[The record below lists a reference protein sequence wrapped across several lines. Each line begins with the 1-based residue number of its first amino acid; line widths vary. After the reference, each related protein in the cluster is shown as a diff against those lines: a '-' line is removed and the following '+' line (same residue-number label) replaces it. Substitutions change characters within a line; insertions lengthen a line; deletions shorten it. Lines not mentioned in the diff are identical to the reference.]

1 MYVKVCGITKPE
13 QAQAIADLGVDA
25 LGFIC
30 VPQSQRYLTPKQ
42 LTAISQ
48 SLTAKVDRIAVFV
61 NADLSTIVDTWQTC
75 FLTGIQL
82 HGQESPEFCRQLRQH
97 LPTAKLIKAIAV
109 KSPADVEQA
118 LSYRSVVDVLLLD
131 AYDPK
136 IAGGTG
142 KTIDW
147 SILQDFRS
155 QLQEICWW
163 LAGGLYTGN
172 VAQAIAAVQ
181 PRGVDVSSGVEN
193 SPGDKDMDKIRQF
206 LGAVYKGMSVG
217 FKGLT

>member
-163 LAGGLYTGN
+163 LAGGLHTGN

>member
-1 MYVKVCGITKPE
+1 M
-13 QAQAIADLGVDA
+13 
-25 LGFIC
+25 
-30 VPQSQRYLTPKQ
+30 
-42 LTAISQ
+42 ISQ
-48 SLTAKVDRIAVFV
+48 SLTSGVARIAVFV

-163 LAGGLYTGN
+163 LAGGLHTGN